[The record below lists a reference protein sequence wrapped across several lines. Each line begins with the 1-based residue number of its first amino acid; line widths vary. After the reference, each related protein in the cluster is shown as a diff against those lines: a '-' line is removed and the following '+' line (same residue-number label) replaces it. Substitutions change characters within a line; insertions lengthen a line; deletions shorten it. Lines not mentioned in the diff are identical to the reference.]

1 MYRAAAVLL
10 LLVAANYAT
19 AQVVYE
25 PVQYQYRNGMT
36 YYYGGNNPAVHRHA
50 ELVACRDGYPNAIAG
65 HHYNSLR
72 HTLAQST
79 DPLYV
84 FTDCFRGN
92 AAVYGYTP
100 TDAHNEA
107 MAHVPLYY
115 TKRDLLV
122 AATPAADGIGLSV
135 PAMGMHRGM
144 MKHMDGSAAGATTQP
159 SEPKPRAIII
169 IPKGAPRP
177 QADDKELKKVVAS
190 AN

>member
-10 LLVAANYAT
+10 LLVVAKCAT

-25 PVQYQYRNGMT
+25 PVQYQYRNGIT
-36 YYYGGNNPAVHRHA
+36 YYYGGNNPIVHHRA
-50 ELVACRDGYPNAIAG
+50 DLAKCRDGWPIGIDGEHAMS
-65 HHYNSLR
+65 HRSLLGQA
-72 HTLAQST
+72 TEPQ
-79 DPLYV
+79 YV
-84 FTDCFRGN
+84 YTDCFRGN
-92 AAVYGYTP
+92 AAVYGLTP

-122 AATPAADGIGLSV
+122 AAVPAADGLGLTV
-135 PAMGMHRGM
+135 PAMGLHKGM
-144 MKHMDGSAAGATTQP
+144 MKHMNDGAAATTQP

-177 QADDKELKKVVAS
+177 QADDKEVKKVVAS